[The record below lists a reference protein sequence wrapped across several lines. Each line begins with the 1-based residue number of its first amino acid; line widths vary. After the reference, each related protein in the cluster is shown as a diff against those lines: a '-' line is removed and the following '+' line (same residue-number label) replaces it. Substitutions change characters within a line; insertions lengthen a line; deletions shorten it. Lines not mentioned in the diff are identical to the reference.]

1 MKNEANVTMEK
12 HFVSSNDFDENLS
25 EVLKKVQ
32 VGITSMYY
40 QATFEKNLYVIQSSQ
55 IRIIFALF
63 YADTG
68 VKIVCKV
75 SSEVKSDVL

>member
-40 QATFEKNLYVIQSSQ
+40 QAKKIFTLY
-55 IRIIFALF
+55 RALRSGLSLRF
-63 YADTG
+63 STPAP
-68 VKIVCKV
+68 
-75 SSEVKSDVL
+75 E